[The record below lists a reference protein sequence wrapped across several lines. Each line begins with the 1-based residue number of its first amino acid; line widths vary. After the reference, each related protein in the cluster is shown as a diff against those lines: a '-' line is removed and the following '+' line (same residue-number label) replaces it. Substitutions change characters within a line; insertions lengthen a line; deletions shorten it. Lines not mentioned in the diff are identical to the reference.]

1 MPAAVSIVPSLDA
14 AQPAVSAAAASG
26 HISARGI
33 AVDFHVQGRRQRVLH
48 GIDLEVPKGSLVSLI
63 GPSGCGKST
72 MLKVLAGLI
81 LPNEGTVSVDGIAP
95 QLAAKRRIIGLVF
108 QDATL
113 LPWKNAIENAAFLLQ
128 TADGA
133 MAKADAFAR
142 AAAMLKLVGLAGTER
157 KMPSQLSGGMRQRV
171 AIARAL
177 ALDPS
182 VLLMDEPFGALDAIT
197 REEMSDC
204 LLDIWE
210 RTGKTIV
217 LVTHSIDEAI
227 FLSREVHVMGNG
239 LIIDTLP
246 IALAQPRSAE
256 SYADPAFKAAQPAH
270 RKPSTEAAMSGMA
283 AGAADASAGP
293 TATRRRVPDAVLA
306 LALAAAVVAI
316 WELTIRLF
324 NVPTFVLPAPSA
336 VIGSLIVSR
345 AQLAV
350 AARATAVEI
359 LLGFVLASIT
369 GIVVALLIVRFERFG
384 RALYPL
390 IVLFQ
395 NVPKVA
401 LAPIFILWFGF
412 DLAPKIAL
420 IVVIAF
426 FPVAIDM
433 LAGLESVDPSFVALM
448 QSVGASRSKILL
460 RVRIPHSLP
469 QLMAGLKV
477 AITFSVIGAIVGEFA
492 GANQGLGYVIE
503 FASTQLDT
511 PLIFA
516 ALIVVSVLGLAFY
529 YVVELAERLLVPW
542 APKYEARHRAA

>member
-1 MPAAVSIVPSLDA
+1 
-14 AQPAVSAAAASG
+14 
-26 HISARGI
+26 
-33 AVDFHVQGRRQRVLH
+33 
-48 GIDLEVPKGSLVSLI
+48 
-63 GPSGCGKST
+63 
-72 MLKVLAGLI
+72 
-81 LPNEGTVSVDGIAP
+81 
-95 QLAAKRRIIGLVF
+95 
-108 QDATL
+108 
-113 LPWKNAIENAAFLLQ
+113 
-128 TADGA
+128 
-133 MAKADAFAR
+133 
-142 AAAMLKLVGLAGTER
+142 
-157 KMPSQLSGGMRQRV
+157 
-171 AIARAL
+171 
-177 ALDPS
+177 
-182 VLLMDEPFGALDAIT
+182 
-197 REEMSDC
+197 
-204 LLDIWE
+204 
-210 RTGKTIV
+210 
-217 LVTHSIDEAI
+217 
-227 FLSREVHVMGNG
+227 
-239 LIIDTLP
+239 
-246 IALAQPRSAE
+246 
-256 SYADPAFKAAQPAH
+256 
-270 RKPSTEAAMSGMA
+270 MSGMA